1 MKLSD
6 NDIITSARRLRAEQN
21 RQVKLQ
27 PWPRQQHNIGRY
39 IITAAA
45 CLASFFLGF
54 GLKTSNDTT
63 SKIAAS
69 SIQRDTVIL
78 PTMVHD
84 TIYLAQ
90 TDAPQTETPTPNVKR
105 NSRKP
110 SESKPSREE
119 EERESQGCSMV
130 CDDIRY
136 DLLASSGR

>member
-6 NDIITSARRLRAEQN
+6 NDIIASARRLRTEEN

-27 PWPRQQHNIGRY
+27 PWPRRQHNIGRY

-54 GLKTSNDTT
+54 VVKTGNETT
-63 SKIAAS
+63 GKIAAS
-69 SIQRDTVIL
+69 SIQRDTVVFQTL
-78 PTMVHD
+78 VHD

-90 TDAPQTETPTPNVKR
+90 NNVPQTETTTPKVKR
-105 NSRKP
+105 SSRKP

-136 DLLASSGR
+136 ELLASSGH